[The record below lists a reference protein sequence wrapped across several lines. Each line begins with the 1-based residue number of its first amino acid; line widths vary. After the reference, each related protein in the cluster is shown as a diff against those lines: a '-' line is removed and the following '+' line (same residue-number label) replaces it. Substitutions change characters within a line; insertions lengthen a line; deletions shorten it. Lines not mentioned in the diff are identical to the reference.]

1 MAERQA
7 DFLSERK
14 YFKYN
19 RKHRGMNMATLS
31 IRLDDKTKDDFAK
44 FCDTV
49 GMSVS
54 TLFSVFAKTVVRE
67 QKIPFEI
74 TAKGAEDDDGFYS
87 EANQRYLKK
96 MAALD
101 KEGKLN
107 WTEHE
112 LIDCNK

>member
-1 MAERQA
+1 
-7 DFLSERK
+7 
-14 YFKYN
+14 
-19 RKHRGMNMATLS
+19 MATLS
-31 IRLDDKTKDDFAK
+31 VRLDDKTKDDFAK

-74 TAKGAEDDDGFYS
+74 SAKNDAADDDSFYS
-87 EANQRYLKK
+87 EANQRYLEK

-101 KEGKLN
+101 REGKLHYV
-107 WTEHE
+107 TKTMEE
-112 LIDCNK
+112 LEAMAR

>member
-1 MAERQA
+1 
-7 DFLSERK
+7 
-14 YFKYN
+14 
-19 RKHRGMNMATLS
+19 MATVS
-31 IRLDDKTKDDFAK
+31 IRLDTKTKDDFAR

-74 TAKGAEDDDGFYS
+74 SAKETKADDGFYS
-87 EANQRYLKK
+87 EANRRYPEK

-107 WTEHE
+107 YVTKTGEE
-112 LIDCNK
+112 LETMAK

>member
-1 MAERQA
+1 
-7 DFLSERK
+7 
-14 YFKYN
+14 
-19 RKHRGMNMATLS
+19 MATLS
-31 IRLDDKTKDDFAK
+31 IRLDNKTKDDFAK

-74 TAKGAEDDDGFYS
+74 SAKNSTADDDGFYS
-87 EANQRYLKK
+87 EANQRYLEK

-101 KEGKLN
+101 REGKLK

-112 LIDCNK
+112 LIKA

>member
-1 MAERQA
+1 
-7 DFLSERK
+7 
-14 YFKYN
+14 
-19 RKHRGMNMATLS
+19 MATLS
-31 IRLDDKTKDDFAK
+31 IRLDNKTKDDFAK

-74 TAKGAEDDDGFYS
+74 SAKNDSEDDGFYS
-87 EANQRYLKK
+87 EANQRYLEK
-96 MAALD
+96 MTALD
-101 KEGKLN
+101 REGKLK

-112 LIDCNK
+112 LIQA

>member
-1 MAERQA
+1 
-7 DFLSERK
+7 
-14 YFKYN
+14 
-19 RKHRGMNMATLS
+19 MATLS
-31 IRLDDKTKDDFAK
+31 VRLDDKTKDEFAK

-74 TAKGAEDDDGFYS
+74 SAKDAKADDGFYS
-87 EANQRYLKK
+87 EANQRYLEK

-107 WTEHE
+107 YVTKTWEE
-112 LIDCNK
+112 LKAMAK

>member
-1 MAERQA
+1 
-7 DFLSERK
+7 
-14 YFKYN
+14 
-19 RKHRGMNMATLS
+19 MATLS
-31 IRLDDKTKDDFAK
+31 IRLDDKTKDEFSR

-74 TAKGAEDDDGFYS
+74 SAKGAEDDGFYS
-87 EANQRYLKK
+87 EANQRYLEK
-96 MAALD
+96 MVALD

-107 WTEHE
+107 WTKHE
-112 LIDCNK
+112 LIEV

>member
-1 MAERQA
+1 
-7 DFLSERK
+7 
-14 YFKYN
+14 
-19 RKHRGMNMATLS
+19 MATLS
-31 IRLDDKTKDDFAK
+31 IRLDNKTKDDFAK

-74 TAKGAEDDDGFYS
+74 SAKNDAAEDDGFYS
-87 EANQRYLKK
+87 EANQRYLEK

-101 KEGKLN
+101 REGKLHYV
-107 WTEHE
+107 TKTMEE
-112 LIDCNK
+112 LEAMAR

>member
-1 MAERQA
+1 
-7 DFLSERK
+7 
-14 YFKYN
+14 
-19 RKHRGMNMATLS
+19 MATLS

-74 TAKGAEDDDGFYS
+74 SAKNDEEDDDGFYS
-87 EANQRYLKK
+87 EANQRYLEK

-101 KEGKLN
+101 REGKLHYV
-107 WTEHE
+107 TKTMEE
-112 LIDCNK
+112 LEAMAR

>member
-1 MAERQA
+1 
-7 DFLSERK
+7 
-14 YFKYN
+14 
-19 RKHRGMNMATLS
+19 MATLS
-31 IRLDDKTKDDFAK
+31 IRLDNKTKEDFAK

-74 TAKGAEDDDGFYS
+74 SAKDDSDDGFYS
-87 EANQRYLKK
+87 EANQRYLEK

-101 KEGKLN
+101 KEGKLKYVEKT
-107 WTEHE
+107 WEE
-112 LIDCNK
+112 LEAMAK